1 MGKNELYKNEEKTEL
16 ALLVSVDTG
25 EFDAQASLAE
35 LYELTRSAGQSRLV
49 PSRKNVP
56 RTIRLPVSVP
66 A

>member
-35 LYELTRSAGQSRLV
+35 LYELTRSAGAEPFGSLTQKR
-49 PSRKNVP
+49 
-56 RTIRLPVSVP
+56 P